1 MILPSYLSLI
11 IFNTWKHGDRLE
23 KTVQAVQ
30 IKKRVAL
37 PLTLPLNTIKLA
49 WCVTVYSG
57 LGLEAGEGFPSGSDG
72 KESACNSGNLGSI
85 PE

>member
-1 MILPSYLSLI
+1 MLRLMILPSYLSLI
-11 IFNTWKHGDRLE
+11 IFNTLKHGDRLE

-49 WCVTVYSG
+49 LMCSRVFRVRIRDRRG
-57 LGLEAGEGFPSGSDG
+57 LP
-72 KESACNSGNLGSI
+72 
-85 PE
+85 

>member
-49 WCVTVYSG
+49 
-57 LGLEAGEGFPSGSDG
+57 
-72 KESACNSGNLGSI
+72 
-85 PE
+85 